1 MGQIPQGHKLVVAG
15 DMNCNLDHVP
25 TCTGTGMLAP
35 SAVSPDREDLVAIL
49 VDFRLRAVNTYGR
62 RGGCTY
68 VHDGY
73 KPARKSF
80 IDYILVRQKGLG
92 KHQAGI
98 IRDWQVARWRQG
110 GRHMPSWTTVRLQRY
125 RTSIQAPPCQWPN
138 WKCKV
143 LVQAIKEQPDLASQY
158 KQRIAVELQ
167 RAGDYDPKQLNK
179 ILLQVGQDI
188 FRIRRPAA
196 SAPPWE
202 QEERVGHIKTMW
214 RHYRSMRLIGLGDLR
229 QRRALG
235 NIFACWRHLI
245 HCQKMHKSIQ
255 KNARS
260 MRRTRLAILTQEADS
275 QNHAGCTQAIFD
287 LLRRYTPKQQR
298 RKAQLRTKDGRLMT
312 PAEEA
317 EALCCFWKEVNGGE
331 PPRQVE
337 QLQGYDISKEEVV
350 DALQQLRANK
360 SAPQH
365 CAPHAFWKL
374 AAEQM
379 ADYMEA
385 KVFQRWRTGQ
395 NATPADWAAA
405 WLVFLSKPGKAN
417 DDPKSLRSIS
427 LLDPMGKAICGV
439 LKQRLVPRL
448 MCKARYL
455 PLFGYIQQRS
465 PQQALT
471 LVFAHCAEAR
481 AMAKAQTRSL
491 YELRMGQT
499 RSQCAGGLQISV
511 DFSQAFDRA
520 DRRLFIEAMDYLEV
534 PQELGDLIMR
544 WVRAT
549 TFQYT
554 KQMRNVPISQCRV
567 FVRDASLVRPYGAV
581 SLHTFCIDLIRLW
594 AINGVNNIWLALL
607 MTYT

>member
-1 MGQIPQGHKLVVAG
+1 HKLVVAG

-110 GRHMPSWTTVRLQRY
+110 GRHMPSWTT
-125 RTSIQAPPCQWPN
+125 
-138 WKCKV
+138 
-143 LVQAIKEQPDLASQY
+143 
-158 KQRIAVELQ
+158 
-167 RAGDYDPKQLNK
+167 
-179 ILLQVGQDI
+179 
-188 FRIRRPAA
+188 
-196 SAPPWE
+196 
-202 QEERVGHIKTMW
+202 
-214 RHYRSMRLIGLGDLR
+214 
-229 QRRALG
+229 
-235 NIFACWRHLI
+235 
-245 HCQKMHKSIQ
+245 
-255 KNARS
+255 
-260 MRRTRLAILTQEADS
+260 
-275 QNHAGCTQAIFD
+275 
-287 LLRRYTPKQQR
+287 
-298 RKAQLRTKDGRLMT
+298 AQLRTKDGRLMT

-427 LLDPMGKAICGV
+427 LLDPMGKAICG
-439 LKQRLVPRL
+439 
-448 MCKARYL
+448 
-455 PLFGYIQQRS
+455 
-465 PQQALT
+465 
-471 LVFAHCAEAR
+471 
-481 AMAKAQTRSL
+481 
-491 YELRMGQT
+491 
-499 RSQCAGGLQISV
+499 GLQISV